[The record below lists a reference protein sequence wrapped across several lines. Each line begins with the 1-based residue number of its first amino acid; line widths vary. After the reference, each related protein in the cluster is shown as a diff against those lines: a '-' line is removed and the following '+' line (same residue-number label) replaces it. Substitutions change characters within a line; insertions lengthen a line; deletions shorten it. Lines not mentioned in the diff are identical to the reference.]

1 MDYLREVERRQR
13 AVLIRL
19 LTGEHSREET
29 AAEEERRIPERSGME
44 AGRRENLR
52 PAGGRSDYGA
62 ERAAAAPVPAPVQDT
77 ETLPADGLELSGQ
90 AALFRQTRS
99 ADALW
104 RAAAESPA
112 GVSWVLPAAGRA
124 AETEDIS
131 RAVQRDARRYDGGFT
146 MF

>member
-1 MDYLREVERRQR
+1 
-13 AVLIRL
+13 
-19 LTGEHSREET
+19 
-29 AAEEERRIPERSGME
+29 ME

-62 ERAAAAPVPAPVQDT
+62 ERAAAAPVPAPVQDM
-77 ETLPADGLELSGQ
+77 ETLPADGLKLSGQ

-112 GVSWVLPAAGRA
+112 GVSWVPPAAGRT